1 LKDTNAN
8 NLNDSQSKDTNE
20 NIPNDGQNFN
30 IATFDEEHEKN
41 LEANEY
47 INETLD
53 YRPLN
58 IYDPAQWKNIDSK
71 LRDLLVEKGPIRH
84 NDSEFPKDGNSR
96 HFSTT
101 YYTRTLPNG
110 EKHDRKWLVYSNEL
124 DSVFCFCCKLF
135 NSESCTNQL
144 AN

>member
-1 LKDTNAN
+1 MIVNQK
-8 NLNDSQSKDTNE
+8 
-20 NIPNDGQNFN
+20 IPMKIYRMIVKILIYLLLIKNMK
-30 IATFDEEHEKN
+30 KN

-58 IYDPAQWKNIDSK
+58 IYDWAQWKNIDSK

-84 NDSEFPKDGNSR
+84 NDSEFPKDENSR

-110 EKHDRKWLVYSNEL
+110 EKHDRKWLVYLNEL